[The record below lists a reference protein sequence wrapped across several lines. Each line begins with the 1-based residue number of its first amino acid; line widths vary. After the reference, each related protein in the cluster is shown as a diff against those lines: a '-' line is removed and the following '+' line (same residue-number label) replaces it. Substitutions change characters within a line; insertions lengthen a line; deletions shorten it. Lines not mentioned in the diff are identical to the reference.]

1 MSYKQYT
8 HELLIKN
15 PSEIIKNRVPQA
27 NSSGKIEFFS
37 EFGAQDNQPALPR
50 IIIPGLINL
59 HTHLAYTNL
68 KIPEQKLF
76 SWLKE
81 LVKNIYKIPQ
91 MEDENHAKINEFE
104 LLESYLAGC
113 RECLKTGT
121 TFVVE
126 NTSHPKLDLEAFKQ
140 TGLQGI
146 IGVEIFGSDP
156 LMAQEI
162 FKNAI
167 NKITE
172 LENTLTELVLSPHAS
187 YDVCCELW
195 HLCLEYSRNNHKLLL
210 SHLSESADEEAWFR
224 DMNSA
229 ETLLA
234 KGFWNSINTLEP
246 KIKNWKPY
254 RSATEFLAAN
264 NVLADNLLLAHC
276 CYVDDEDLKLLK
288 NAQTRLVTCPR
299 SNAYLKNQKAK
310 TALWE
315 KNQILFGVGTDS
327 KASNY
332 SLDLREEANQ
342 LTEHD
347 SQKKFSLITLTAAQ
361 ILNKENEIGSLE
373 IGKKAD
379 WVVLE
384 ITDPNINLDLCD
396 PFELAMDPKISH
408 IKEVYISGTIHNP

>member
-15 PSEIIKNRVPQA
+15 PHEIIKNRVPQA
-27 NSSGKIEFFS
+27 DLHGKISYFS
-37 EFGAQDNQPALPR
+37 EPNRQDNQATR
-50 IIIPGLINL
+50 NKIIIPGLINL
-59 HTHLAYTNL
+59 HTHLAYTHL
-68 KIPEQKLF
+68 KLAEQKLF

-91 MEDENHAKINEFE
+91 MEDENQSKINEFE
-104 LLESYLAGC
+104 LLESYLAGS

-126 NTSHPKLDLEAFKQ
+126 NTSHPEIALEAFKH

-146 IGVEIFGSDP
+146 IGVEVFGSDP

-162 FKNAI
+162 FKKTI
-167 NKITE
+167 NKIKE
-172 LENTLTELVLSPHAS
+172 LENPVYEMVLSPHAS
-187 YDVCCELW
+187 YDTSAELW
-195 HLCLEYSRNNHKLLL
+195 GLCLEYSRNNHQLLL
-210 SHLSESADEEAWFR
+210 SHLSESAEEEAWFKNK
-224 DMNSA
+224 DSA
-229 ETLLA
+229 EARLA
-234 KGFWNSINTLEP
+234 REFWSDINTLDA

-254 RSATEFLAAN
+254 RSATEFLSVN
-264 NVLADNLLLAHC
+264 KLLADNLLLAHC
-276 CYVDDEDLKLLK
+276 CYVDDEDLKLLQD
-288 NAQTRLVTCPR
+288 AQSRLVTCPR

-310 TALWE
+310 TALWQ
-315 KNQILFGVGTDS
+315 KYNLAFGVGTDS

-332 SLDLREEANQ
+332 SLDLREEVNQ
-342 LTEHD
+342 LSEHD
-347 SQKKFSLITLTAAQ
+347 AQKRFSLITLTAAQ

-384 ITDPNINLDLCD
+384 ITDPHINLDLCD
-396 PFELAMDPKISH
+396 PFKLVMDPKISH
-408 IKEVYISGTIHNP
+408 VKEVYISGTIHNP